1 MLVLMIGVI
10 ALVVAYFASHF
21 VFLSGITPKRRLFF
35 FVLSV
40 FSFYIAIGSS
50 VFTFSNLGG

>member
-21 VFLSGITPKRRLFF
+21 VFLSGITPKRRLGF